1 MYSTEQQKLV
11 SSLIAKLRLAYPYYF
26 KDLDEDMILGL
37 VGMFNDS
44 LCYYSPQCLN
54 AAINSIIK
62 ESKFMPTIAEII
74 EKCDSCIGHFTHS
87 VLEKMK
93 KVPLLLI
100 DDIGAENTTAWS
112 RDDVLMPL
120 LQYRMDH
127 KLATFFT
134 SNLNYEELE
143 EHFSIS
149 KNKVDIVKARRIME
163 RIRYLTDEIELV
175 SDNLRN

>member
-93 KVPLLLI
+93 NEGYFRTCGFLEATPEEESRRYDKACSFVERNIIPDWLLV
-100 DDIGAENTTAWS
+100 DMKKYGYQE
-112 RDDVLMPL
+112 
-120 LQYRMDH
+120 H
-127 KLATFFT
+127 KLSIGTDEDNLMLGE
-134 SNLNYEELE
+134 SNLKM
-143 EHFSIS
+143 IG
-149 KNKVDIVKARRIME
+149 V
-163 RIRYLTDEIELV
+163 
-175 SDNLRN
+175 